1 MTVHLDVW
9 TVGTSAIGKA
19 LWHMA
24 ADPLLLRRV
33 PGLEFHKSL
42 GTGAGR
48 RFTAA
53 DADLRQWALVTC
65 WSAEPSEVP
74 VLDKWHRLA
83 RSHTRFTLGTIASH
97 GQWSGRNPFVP
108 DPSLKKWPGTVAA
121 ITRARVR
128 LAHWRGSRPRCH
140 RWPQPWPT
148 KQVCCTGSGS
158 VRRPSACKAPSACG
172 VTRRRSGTSRIGCR
186 CTAP

>member
-53 DADLRQWALVTC
+53 DADLRRWALVTC

-83 RSHTRFTLGTIASH
+83 RSHT
-97 GQWSGRNPFVP
+97 
-108 DPSLKKWPGTVAA
+108 DSL
-121 ITRARVR
+121 
-128 LAHWRGSRPRCH
+128 S
-140 RWPQPWPT
+140 
-148 KQVCCTGSGS
+148 
-158 VRRPSACKAPSACG
+158 APSP
-172 VTRRRSGTSRIGCR
+172 VTANGPGAIRSCQIPR
-186 CTAP
+186 